1 LGGQSPIVLV
11 DVVAQPRNHYD
22 YDWGEAERRFR
33 AAVKREPLSTH
44 LRQWYASFW
53 LLAIGRPDE
62 ALLQLARVMDED
74 PLCQMWH
81 YLRSGVMECLG
92 RPDDALAA
100 LRTATELDPK
110 FWLGPVHLGML
121 YATRGQHA
129 EAMHCAE
136 KAMAAASW
144 SPYSIGLIAGA
155 LAKSGQA
162 EEAEPLL
169 VTLRGDWYGHRS
181 DSSTTTWRSA
191 RSTRR
196 SNGRGKPSNSASR
209 LLSWLSSGRSSHSSA
224 NRPRGRAC

>member
-1 LGGQSPIVLV
+1 MV

-74 PLCQMWH
+74 PLCQIWH

-100 LRTATELDPK
+100 LRTAIELDPK

-136 KAMAAASW
+136 KGMAAAPW

-169 VTLRGDWYGHRS
+169 VTLRGDWYGAPVGLVYYYLALGEIDTAVEWAGKAVEQRFPAFILVVL
-181 DSSTTTWRSA
+181 RPFEPLFRQSA
-191 RSTRR
+191 AW
-196 SNGRGKPSNSASR
+196 PSVLKAMNLA
-209 LLSWLSSGRSSHSSA
+209 
-224 NRPRGRAC
+224 